1 MKMGTLDVNKSMDVV
16 KVQLR
21 SFTWL
26 TGQCMPLTSGTP
38 SPSLKIPF
46 KLGRCSSQEGP
57 INPDKTP
64 NDNVTSSI
72 IEMKIRER
80 ERGREFHSNLE
91 DGLGGFSCML
101 QSRRPNKFMQ
111 IPSDDV
117 INHRN
122 ENTNDLERERGL

>member
-1 MKMGTLDVNKSMDVV
+1 MGTLDVNKSMDVV

-57 INPDKTP
+57 INSDKTP

-80 ERGREFHSNLE
+80 ERERAPFKFGRWSWRIL
-91 DGLGGFSCML
+91 LYAL
-101 QSRRPNKFMQ
+101 VKKAQ
-111 IPSDDV
+111 
-117 INHRN
+117 
-122 ENTNDLERERGL
+122 